1 MTPSSVKSLT
11 LSVLLLSLFALSG
24 FTHLGPKTVAVDR
37 FDYGTAIAMD
47 SP

>member
-1 MTPSSVKSLT
+1 MTPRSVKSLT
-11 LSVLLLSLFALSG
+11 LTVLLPSLFALSG

-37 FDYGTAIAMD
+37 FDYGTPIAMN